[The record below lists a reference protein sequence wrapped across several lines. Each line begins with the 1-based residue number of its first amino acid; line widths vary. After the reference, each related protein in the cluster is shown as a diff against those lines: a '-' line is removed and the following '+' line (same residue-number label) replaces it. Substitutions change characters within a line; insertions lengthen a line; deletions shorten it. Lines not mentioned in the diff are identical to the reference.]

1 MIGRSSHLFMIAFC
15 SPSLA
20 PVINLTRAC
29 FCPSPFTRS
38 NEPGKSASEIQT
50 ADQLFLTYEMT
61 RTNPLLSF
69 DPRFTLKW
77 RYFRDVAQLACKT
90 INLPTKERISR
101 KAKHTRE
108 SRESNIFMR
117 QSCAF
122 SPELMKVARANPS
135 AEHYLKIPRLKQR
148 IRPVR
153 TRGIRENLTPRK
165 SYPCQQFLSVLR
177 LHVRMIY
184 ARLYN
189 TWKIT
194 RELLIKTN
202 RINIPLNQ
210 LIVAYLHETL
220 CIQDVHIW
228 YVRLLQTSICYRDC
242 TLPRTESPLFI
253 I

>member
-1 MIGRSSHLFMIAFC
+1 MAIFSRC
-15 SPSLA
+15 CPTSL
-20 PVINLTRAC
+20 
-29 FCPSPFTRS
+29 
-38 NEPGKSASEIQT
+38 E
-50 ADQLFLTYEMT
+50 
-61 RTNPLLSF
+61 
-69 DPRFTLKW
+69 
-77 RYFRDVAQLACKT
+77 T

-135 AEHYLKIPRLKQR
+135 AEYYLKIPRLKQR
-148 IRPVR
+148 IRPAR

-165 SYPCQQFLSVLR
+165 SYPRQQFLSVLR

-184 ARLYN
+184 ARLY
-189 TWKIT
+189 TRKIT

-210 LIVAYLHETL
+210 LIVTYLHETL
-220 CIQDVHIW
+220 
-228 YVRLLQTSICYRDC
+228 YTRC
-242 TLPRTESPLFI
+242 TYLIRQIVADANLLPRLYVASNGVTFVYYIRRTFGSIVGIKGIVHLLRVSPSNLVMRYA
-253 I
+253 